1 MAPPTRRAVP
11 HKRPAPRPALG
22 AGSQAAYTEAQA
34 ASPSAADDQ
43 TAALEAGIAGL
54 LSDFEA
60 VLRDDPSLDMETRE
74 LLGQQL
80 KQALDDARDAND
92 APELPQ
98 RADWLQAVQALQDAG
113 ELEGSD
119 AEALIRR
126 LDEALQPLERRES
139 KLAIEFSQ
147 RVAADGEEKAL
158 EWLRQ
163 QTEAAQTSE
172 TQTSKES
179 PGRRPGTA
187 LRNEVVNSRSR
198 RLRGPPKG

>member
-11 HKRPAPRPALG
+11 RKRPAPRPALG
-22 AGSQAAYTEAQA
+22 AQAYSETQADTEAVSDDQAA
-34 ASPSAADDQ
+34 
-43 TAALEAGIAGL
+43 ALDAGIAGL

-80 KQALDDARDAND
+80 KQALDGARDAD
-92 APELPQ
+92 ATAELPQ

-113 ELEGSD
+113 ELEGPD
-119 AEALIRR
+119 AETLIRR

-147 RVAADGEEKAL
+147 RVASDGEEKAL

-163 QTEAAQTSE
+163 QTEAAQTTE
-172 TQTSKES
+172 TRTSKES